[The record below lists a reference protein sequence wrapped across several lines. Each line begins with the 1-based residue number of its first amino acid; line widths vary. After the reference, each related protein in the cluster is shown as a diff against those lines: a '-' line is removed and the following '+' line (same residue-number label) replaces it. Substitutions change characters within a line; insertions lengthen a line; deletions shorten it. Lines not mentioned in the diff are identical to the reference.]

1 MGLAPSCLGFL
12 RRVVRAIFVPTV
24 YLLLLLG
31 LFGMGGWILRSG
43 VVRRSRSRIAAGALV
58 VAASLLFFVLLSF
71 LGEMF
76 WFEAAGY
83 SARFWRMVGARLGA
97 VLLFA
102 TIAVLAAGLLGG
114 AVFGIVHR
122 GLRHSVLVAGGV
134 GGALVGLVS
143 WDEMLL
149 FLNRV
154 ETGVIEPILGHDAGF
169 YLFVLPLLS
178 RVFALLVM
186 ITFGALAVA
195 VLAAL
200 VHQPGGVIQLPGQ
213 TIAAR
218 VGLFVQPLRR
228 ASLPLAAIAA
238 LGMLLA
244 RYHLL
249 YSEWGVVAGPGW
261 TDTNVRLPAYGLVA
275 ILTLV
280 LGAAPFIPGLRSR
293 QGLVLGWSGQRI
305 ALGPP
310 GTAWLAIVGVW
321 IVALALVPNLVQY
334 LVVEPNEISFEKPY
348 IAHNIDFTRRGFR
361 LHEVEERQFP
371 AEDELTREVVH
382 NSQHLLSEARLWDV
396 RALDAVYR
404 QFQEIRLYY
413 AFHDVDIDRYVLG
426 DRYRQV
432 MVSARELEQRNLP
445 AQSQTFVNQRFKYT
459 HGYGLTLATVRDFT
473 PDGLPNLLV
482 KDIPPKAEMP
492 ELSVDRPQIYYGE
505 LTGDPAIVNSREPE
519 FDHPSGDEN
528 VSTVYSGTGGVRLE
542 NLWRKFVLGWRFDGT
557 QFFFSAYM
565 TPETRVLFHRRV
577 QDRVA
582 TLAPFLELDEDPYI
596 VIDKGRLYW
605 ILDAYTTSDDYP
617 YSEPFAG
624 REEIEYGPDDQR
636 DRWLGRVTSRL
647 RGANYVRNS
656 VKVVVDAYDG
666 TTTLYAFDSED
677 PILRAWRGAFP
688 GLFRDAAEMP
698 AGLRSHVRYPDGFL
712 LAQGL
717 VYAKYHMA
725 DPEVFYNQED
735 LWVRATE
742 KYYTRIQPVEPYYV
756 MWQLPG
762 SRKAEF
768 VAMLPFTPKNRQ
780 VMIGWIAGMC
790 DDDNYGR
797 FLAYKFPKEKRILG
811 PQQVE
816 TKIDQDRFLSGQL
829 TLWDQRGSSVIRGNV
844 IAIPIGDTLL
854 YVEPIYLQA
863 DTAAY
868 PELRLVVVMHGDNL
882 SYAETFEAALEGLF
896 DDAPG
901 EAINAQS
908 QTTLAPQSLSETALS
923 ANQVFEHY
931 VRLQGEG
938 RFSEAGLEL
947 ERLQALLQEMIGRDE
962 IDENEAAP

>member
-1 MGLAPSCLGFL
+1 VLFASYIH
-12 RRVVRAIFVPTV
+12 REV
-24 YLLLLLG
+24 YWLILLG
-31 LFGMGGWILRSG
+31 LLGLGSWILRSG
-43 VVRRSRSRIAAGALV
+43 IVSRRRSRIIAGVCV
-58 VAASLLFFVLLSF
+58 VAASLLFFALLRFWS
-71 LGEMF
+71 EMF
-76 WFEAAGY
+76 WFESVDY
-83 SARFWRMVGARLGA
+83 SARFWRMVGARLGT

-102 TIAVLAAGLLGG
+102 TIA
-114 AVFGIVHR
+114 
-122 GLRHSVLVAGGV
+122 
-134 GGALVGLVS
+134 GLVS
-143 WDEMLL
+143 GLLCGPLLGVVGRAARRGGMLAGVVAGSLLGIASWDELLL

-154 ETGVIEPILGHDAGF
+154 DTGVVEPILGLDTGF

-178 RVFALLVM
+178 RVFALLAFV
-186 ITFGALAVA
+186 TLGAM
-195 VLAAL
+195 AL
-200 VHQPGGVIQLPGQ
+200 TLSMAIVSQPDGVILLRGQ
-213 TIAAR
+213 TITAR
-218 VGLFVQPLRR
+218 LGVSSRPLRR
-228 ASLPLAAIAA
+228 ASLPLAAVAA

-244 RYHLL
+244 RYQLL

-261 TDTNVRLPAYGLVA
+261 TDTHVRLPAYGIVALV
-275 ILTLV
+275 TLV
-280 LGAAPFIPGLRSR
+280 LGAIPLVPWFEGRLR
-293 QGLVLGWSGQRI
+293 LALGWGRQRLE
-305 ALGPP
+305 LG
-310 GTAWLAIVGVW
+310 
-321 IVALALVPNLVQY
+321 ALATVWLSIAAVWLFALVLVPNLVQF

-348 IAHNIDFTRRGFR
+348 IAHNIEFTRRGFR
-361 LHEVEERQFP
+361 LHEVEVRQFP
-371 AEDELTREVVH
+371 AAEELTREVVQD
-382 NSQHLLSEARLWDV
+382 SQHLLSEARLWDV

-413 AFHDVDIDRYVLG
+413 AFHDVDIDRYELG

-445 AQSQTFVNQRFKYT
+445 EQSQTFVNQRFKYT

-482 KDIPPKAEMP
+482 KDIPPRTEIP
-492 ELSVDRPQIYYGE
+492 ELRVEQPQIYYGE

-519 FDHPSGDEN
+519 FDYPSGDEN
-528 VSTVYSGTGGVRLE
+528 VSTVYSGTGGVLLE

-565 TPETRVLFHRRV
+565 TPETRIQFHRRV

-596 VIDKGRLYW
+596 VVEDGRLYW
-605 ILDAYTTSDDYP
+605 ILDAYTTSEHYP
-617 YSEPFAG
+617 YSEPFEAL
-624 REEIEYGPDDQR
+624 EQIEYGPGDQR
-636 DRWLGRVTSRL
+636 ERWAGRVASSL
-647 RGANYVRNS
+647 HGANYVRNS

-666 TTTLYAFDSED
+666 TTTLYAFDAED
-677 PILRAWRGAFP
+677 PVLRAWRGAFP

-698 AGLRSHVRYPDGFL
+698 AGLRKHVRYPDGFL
-712 LAQGL
+712 LTQGL

-742 KYYTRIQPVEPYYV
+742 KYYKSIQPVEPYYV

-762 SRKAEF
+762 SERAEF
-768 VAMLPFTPKNRQ
+768 VAILPFTPKNRQ

-790 DDDNYGR
+790 DGDNYGR
-797 FLAYKFPKEKRILG
+797 FLAYKFPKERRILG

-863 DTAAY
+863 ETAAY

-896 DDAPG
+896 EDASD
-901 EAINAQS
+901 N
-908 QTTLAPQSLSETALS
+908 SETSEASDAIESHVPREATSMSLRERARA
-923 ANQVFEHY
+923 ANEVFERY
-931 VRLQGEG
+931 IELQGQS
-938 RFSEAGLEL
+938 RFSEAGREL
-947 ERLQALLQEMIGRDE
+947 ERLQSLLRSLSSGDE
-962 IDENEAAP
+962 KVQTEEEP

>member
-1 MGLAPSCLGFL
+1 
-12 RRVVRAIFVPTV
+12 V
-24 YLLLLLG
+24 YWLLLSGLLG
-31 LFGMGGWILRSG
+31 LGGWILRSG
-43 VVRRSRSRIAAGALV
+43 FRSRSRSRIAAGIFV
-58 VAASLLFFVLLSF
+58 VAASLLFFLLLSF
-71 LGEMF
+71 LGELF

-83 SARFWRMVGARLGA
+83 AARFWRMVGARLGA

-102 TIAVLAAGLLGG
+102 VAAAAVAGLLGG
-114 AVFGIVHR
+114 PLLGIARRDLRRSAV
-122 GLRHSVLVAGGV
+122 LAASL
-134 GGALVGLVS
+134 GGALFGLMS
-143 WDEMLL
+143 WDELLL

-154 ETGVIEPILGHDAGF
+154 ETVVIEPILGRDTGF
-169 YLFVLPLLS
+169 YLFVLPLLN
-178 RVFALLVM
+178 RGFALLV
-186 ITFGALAVA
+186 TVTLTVVALA
-195 VLAAL
+195 LL
-200 VHQPGGVIQLPGQ
+200 
-213 TIAAR
+213 
-218 VGLFVQPLRR
+218 GLFVPPQAGVVQLSRQTVAMRIALLSRALRR
-228 ASLPLAAIAA
+228 ASLPLAAVAS

-261 TDTNVRLPAYGLVA
+261 TDEHVRLPAYELVA
-275 ILTLV
+275 IVTLMF
-280 LGAAPFIPGLRSR
+280 GAAPLVPGLGDRLR
-293 QGLVLGWSGQRI
+293 MNLGWSGQRL
-305 ALGPP
+305 ALGPVA
-310 GTAWLAIVGVW
+310 TAWLAIAVVW
-321 IVALALVPNLVQY
+321 LFSLVLVPNLVQF

-361 LHEVEERQFP
+361 LHEVEDRQFP
-371 AEDELTREVVH
+371 AEEELTRKVIRE
-382 NSQHLLSEARLWDV
+382 SEHLLSEARLWDV

-413 AFHDVDIDRYVLG
+413 AFHDVDIDRYTLG
-426 DRYRQV
+426 GRYRQV
-432 MVSARELEQRNLP
+432 MISARELEQRNLP
-445 AQSQTFVNQRFKYT
+445 EQSRTFVNQRFKYT

-482 KDIPPKAEMP
+482 KDIPPRTEMP
-492 ELSVDRPQIYYGE
+492 ELRVERPQIYYGE
-505 LTGDPAIVNSREPE
+505 LTGDPVIVNSREPE
-519 FDHPSGDEN
+519 FDHPSGDQN
-528 VSTVYSGTGGVRLE
+528 VSSFYSGTGGVRLE

-557 QFFFSAYM
+557 QFFFSTYM
-565 TPETRVLFHRRV
+565 TPETRVLFHRQV
-577 QDRVA
+577 QERVA

-596 VIDKGRLYW
+596 VIEDGRLYW
-605 ILDAYTTSDDYP
+605 ILDAYTTSAHYP

-624 REEIEYGPDDQR
+624 REQIEYGPAALR
-636 DRWLGRVTSRL
+636 ERWEGRVTSRL

-656 VKVVVDAYDG
+656 AKIVVDAYNG

-677 PILRAWRGAFP
+677 PVLRAWRGAFP
-688 GLFRDAAEMP
+688 GLFKEAAEMP
-698 AGLRSHVRYPDGFL
+698 DGLRSHVRYPDGFL

-742 KYYTRIQPVEPYYV
+742 KYYKQIQPVEPYYV

-762 SRKAEF
+762 SEKAEF

-790 DDDNYGR
+790 DGENYGR

-863 DTAAY
+863 ETAAY

-896 DDAPG
+896 DDTPG
-901 EAINAQS
+901 EAAQV
-908 QTTLAPQSLSETALS
+908 QTQIADGPESLSERARR
-923 ANQVFEHY
+923 ANEVFERY

-947 ERLQALLQEMIGRDE
+947 ERLQLLLQSIASQDE
-962 IDENEAAP
+962 TEDSEGAP

>member
-1 MGLAPSCLGFL
+1 M
-12 RRVVRAIFVPTV
+12 T
-24 YLLLLLG
+24 
-31 LFGMGGWILRSG
+31 
-43 VVRRSRSRIAAGALV
+43 AGALV
-58 VAASLLFFVLLSF
+58 VAASLLFFALLWF
-71 LGEMF
+71 WGEMF

-83 SARFWRMVGARLGA
+83 APRFWRMVAARVGT

-102 TIAVLAAGLLGG
+102 TVASAVAGLLGG
-114 AVFGIVHR
+114 PILGITRRKLRRSVQLAGGIV
-122 GLRHSVLVAGGV
+122 
-134 GGALVGLVS
+134 GALVGLAS
-143 WDEMLL
+143 WDEFLL

-154 ETGVIEPILGHDAGF
+154 ETGVNEPVLGLDTGF
-169 YLFVLPLLS
+169 YLFVLPLLN
-178 RVFALLVM
+178 RAFALLV
-186 ITFGALAVA
+186 IVTLGAVGAA
-195 VLAAL
+195 VLA
-200 VHQPGGVIQLPGQ
+200 VIVPQQESVIQLRGQ
-213 TIAAR
+213 TIAMR
-218 VGLFVQPLRR
+218 LGLFARPLRR
-228 ASLPLAAIAA
+228 ASLPLAVVAA

-261 TDTNVRLPAYGLVA
+261 TDVNVRLPAYGIAA
-275 ILTLV
+275 IVTLV
-280 LGAAPFIPGLRSR
+280 LGAAPLVPGLESR
-293 QGLVLGWSGQRI
+293 FGRVMRWLLGWKEQRLEL
-305 ALGPP
+305 APLA
-310 GTAWLAIVGVW
+310 TAWLAIVVVW
-321 IVALALVPNLVQY
+321 IFALVFVSNLIQY

-371 AEDELTREVVH
+371 AEEELTREVVH
-382 NSQHLLSEARLWDV
+382 DSQHLLSEARLWDV

-413 AFHDVDIDRYVLG
+413 AFHDVDIDRYTLG

-432 MVSARELEQRNLP
+432 MVSARELDQRNLP
-445 AQSQTFVNQRFKYT
+445 EQSQTFVNQRFKYT
-459 HGYGLTLATVRDFT
+459 HGYGLTLATVSDFT
-473 PDGLPNLLV
+473 SEGLPNLLV
-482 KDIPPKAEMP
+482 KDIPPRTEIP
-492 ELSVDRPQIYYGE
+492 DLRVERPQIYYGE
-505 LTGDPAIVNSREPE
+505 LTDDPAIVNSREPE

-528 VSTVYSGTGGVRLE
+528 VYTVYSGTGGVRLE

-557 QFFFSAYM
+557 QFFFSTYM
-565 TPETRVLFHRRV
+565 TPETRILCHRRV

-582 TLAPFLELDEDPYI
+582 TLAPFLEFDEDPYI
-596 VIDKGRLYW
+596 VIENGRLFW
-605 ILDAYTTSDDYP
+605 ILDAYTTSAYYP

-624 REEIEYGPDDQR
+624 QEQVEYGPAEQR
-636 DRWLGRVTSRL
+636 ERWVGRVTSGL

-656 VKVVVDAYDG
+656 AKIVVDAYDG
-666 TTTLYAFDSED
+666 TTTIYAFDSED

-688 GLFRDAAEMP
+688 DLFRDAADMP

-712 LAQGL
+712 LVQGL

-742 KYYTRIQPVEPYYV
+742 KYYSRVQPVEPYYV

-762 SRKAEF
+762 SERAEF

-797 FLAYKFPKEKRILG
+797 FLAYKFPKEKRVLG

-854 YVEPIYLQA
+854 YVEPIYLRA
-863 DTAAY
+863 ETAAY

-896 DDAPG
+896 EAAPD
-901 EAINAQS
+901 EATPAQA
-908 QTTLAPQSLSETALS
+908 QRTHAPASLREQARS
-923 ANQVFEHY
+923 ANEVFERY
-931 VRLQGEG
+931 VRFQGEG
-938 RFSEAGLEL
+938 RFSEAGREL
-947 ERLQALLQEMIGRDE
+947 EHLRALLQSIGSRDE
-962 IDENEAAP
+962 TDESEEIP

>member
-1 MGLAPSCLGFL
+1 
-12 RRVVRAIFVPTV
+12 
-24 YLLLLLG
+24 
-31 LFGMGGWILRSG
+31 MGGWILRSG
-43 VVRRSRSRIAAGALV
+43 VARRSRSRIAAGALV
-58 VAASLLFFVLLSF
+58 VAASLLFFALLSF

-76 WFEAAGY
+76 WFEATGY
-83 SARFWRMVGARLGA
+83 ASRFWRMVGARLGT

-102 TIAVLAAGLLGG
+102 TVAGALAELLGRT
-114 AVFGIVHR
+114 VLGISR
-122 GLRHSVLVAGGV
+122 RRLRRAAMLAGVV
-134 GGALVGLVS
+134 GGALLGLGS
-143 WDEMLL
+143 WDELLL

-154 ETGVIEPILGHDAGF
+154 ETGVIEPILGHDTGF
-169 YLFVLPLLS
+169 YLFVLPMLN
-178 RVFALLVM
+178 RGFALLV
-186 ITFGALAVA
+186 IVTLGAVA
-195 VLAAL
+195 MALLAA
-200 VHQPGGVIQLPGQ
+200 VVPQQGSVIPLPGQ
-213 TIAAR
+213 TIAMR
-218 VGLFVQPLRR
+218 VGLLARPLRR
-228 ASLPLAAIAA
+228 ASLPLAAVAA
-238 LGMLLA
+238 LGMLLG

-261 TDTNVRLPAYGLVA
+261 TDENVRLPVYGLVA

-280 LGAAPFIPGLRSR
+280 LGAAPLVPGLGDRHGR
-293 QGLVLGWSGQRI
+293 LLRWSGQWHELGLI
-305 ALGPP
+305 A
-310 GTAWLAIVGVW
+310 TTWLAIGAVW
-321 IVALALVPNLVQY
+321 IFALVLVPNLVQF

-371 AEDELTREVVH
+371 AEEELTRKVVLD
-382 NSQHLLSEARLWDV
+382 SQDLLSEARLWDV

-459 HGYGLTLATVRDFT
+459 HGYGLTLATVSDFT

-482 KDIPPKAEMP
+482 KDIPPKAEMS
-492 ELSVDRPQIYYGE
+492 ELAVDRPQIYYGE

-528 VSTVYSGTGGVRLE
+528 VYTVYSGTGGVRLE

-557 QFFFSAYM
+557 QFFFSTYM

-596 VIDKGRLYW
+596 VIENGRLYW
-605 ILDAYTTSDDYP
+605 ILDAYTTSANYP

-624 REEIEYGPDDQR
+624 REEIEYGPADGR
-636 DRWLGRVTSRL
+636 ERWVGRAMSRL
-647 RGANYVRNS
+647 RGVNYVRNS
-656 VKVVVDAYDG
+656 VKIVVDAYDG

-677 PILRAWRGAFP
+677 PLLRAWRGAFP

-742 KYYTRIQPVEPYYV
+742 KYYARVQPVEPYYV

-762 SRKAEF
+762 SEKAEF
-768 VAMLPFTPKNRQ
+768 VAILPFTPKNRQ

-797 FLAYKFPKEKRILG
+797 FLAYKFPKEKRVLG

-896 DDAPG
+896 DDDSS
-901 EAINAQS
+901 EAIKAQP
-908 QTTLAPQSLSETALS
+908 QTTLVPRSLGETARR
-923 ANQVFEHY
+923 ANDVFEHY

-947 ERLQALLQEMIGRDE
+947 ERLQALLQGMMTRQE
-962 IDENEAAP
+962 IDENEEAP